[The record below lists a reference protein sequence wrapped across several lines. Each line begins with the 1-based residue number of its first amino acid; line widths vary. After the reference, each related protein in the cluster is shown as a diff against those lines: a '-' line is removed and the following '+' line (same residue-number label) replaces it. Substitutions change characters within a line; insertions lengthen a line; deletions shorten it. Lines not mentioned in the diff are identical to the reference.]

1 MSEEERPIT
10 ITTEDLINMSLTS
23 NENLQSLK
31 DIYEFHKSEVF
42 EIPEHVF
49 YLLCE
54 MTWLESNLLLLLRR
68 DMSEP
73 EFYDKEQKEVLI
85 SEVTL
90 KSLMTLTIAKL
101 HAEKDL
107 NDFGFSLGLH

>member
-1 MSEEERPIT
+1 MPEEERPVT
-10 ITTEDLINMSLTS
+10 IATQDLINISMTS

-54 MTWLESNLLLLLRR
+54 MMWLESSLLLLLRR

-73 EFYDKEQKEVLI
+73 EFHDKQQKEVLI

-90 KSLMTLTIAKL
+90 KSLMTLSIAKL
-101 HAEKDL
+101 QAERDL